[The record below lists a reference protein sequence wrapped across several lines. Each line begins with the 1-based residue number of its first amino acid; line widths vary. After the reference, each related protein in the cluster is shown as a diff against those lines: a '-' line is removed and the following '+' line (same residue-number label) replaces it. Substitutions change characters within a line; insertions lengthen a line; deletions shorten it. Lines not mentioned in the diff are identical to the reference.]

1 MNFAL
6 SNEIESLRQAAQ
18 RFADRELRPAARSAE
33 RDGRW
38 SDEILRVIDGFGLAA
53 LDLPVDLGGAGVGSV
68 AKAVLLEALASG
80 DAGGLP
86 AADPL
91 GAAAGAIV
99 ACPDSGAVE
108 DITIACLN
116 REGRCALVVVPD
128 AGVIPP
134 RIAWTPA
141 GVRWVWLTDGDRLGL
156 LQLSSPGE
164 PAPALA
170 FRASGGVS
178 VDLAEARTV
187 GDWTVPAGRGLHVR
201 GRARLWAAAVAIGV
215 SQAALDATVAYTTER
230 IVFGKPVAHHQG
242 NAFEL
247 AVAATRLQ
255 AARLIVRQAAAGFD
269 AGDSGAGFWAS
280 QAWLEVMDTAVTITD
295 LGVQLLGGHGFL
307 KDHLAEKRFREA
319 RMLGLLLGGREAA
332 EADVA
337 ACALDP
343 DPLFDFELAHV

>member
-6 SNEIESLRQAAQ
+6 NDDIEALRQAAQ
-18 RFADRELRPAARSAE
+18 RFAERELTPAVRDAE

-38 SDEILRVIDGFGLAA
+38 SDEIVRVIDGFGLPG
-53 LDLPVDLGGAGVGSV
+53 LDLPADLGGAGIGSV

-86 AADPL
+86 GADPL
-91 GAAAGAIV
+91 GVAAGAIV
-99 ACPDSGAVE
+99 ACPDGGAAR
-108 DITIACLN
+108 DIALACLN
-116 REGRCALVVVPD
+116 REARCALVVVPD
-128 AGVIPP
+128 AETAAP

-141 GVRWVWLTDGDRLGL
+141 GARWAWLTDGDHLRL
-156 LQLSSPGE
+156 LQLSAAGA
-164 PAPALA
+164 PAAALA
-170 FRASGGVS
+170 FHASGGVS
-178 VDLAEARTV
+178 VDLDGARTL
-187 GDWTVPAGRGLHVR
+187 GAWQLASRRGLYIR
-201 GRARLWAAAVAIGV
+201 GRARLWAGAVAIGLA
-215 SQAALDATVAYTTER
+215 QAALDATVAYTTER

-255 AARLIVRQAAAGFD
+255 AARLMVRHAAAGFD
-269 AGDSGAGFWAS
+269 GGDPAAGFWAS
-280 QAWLEVMDTAVTITD
+280 QAWLEVMDTVVTVTD

-319 RMLGLLLGGREAA
+319 RMLGLLVGGRDVA
-332 EADVA
+332 EADVV

-343 DPLFDFELAHV
+343 DPVFDFEEAQS